1 MIINMSVAMPR
12 EVIEEIDT
20 AKAIVNIG
28 HGFDNVDDE
37 AATDN
42 GVMVVNTAGWVTEE
56 VANHT
61 ILMLLACAK
70 KLTILNDSVKTGDWA
85 ANKSG

>member
-42 GVMVVNTAGWVTEE
+42 EVMVVNTAGWVTEE

-61 ILMLLACAK
+61 ILMFLACAR
-70 KLTILNDSVKTGDWA
+70 S
-85 ANKSG
+85 